1 VDRRTLL
8 TLPWALAGASLPLAR
23 TVQAR
28 PQAYGSQAL
37 IRLADNRPG
46 IMTHVNGQGPFLFL
60 IDTATSHTV
69 VVPELR
75 ERLALPAVAGPT
87 YDVVTAAGSVRSSF
101 YQLREIACSGVIV
114 EGGKVVVIDLP
125 RQFGIS
131 GVLGADFLQNFT
143 ADLDL
148 GTHKLTLYPEGTV
161 VQNRGLQRVR
171 GQLSPHGFIV
181 APAIV
186 DGVRVNAIFDSGA
199 ALTVANPP
207 LAAYNHRTVKI
218 IARVIESKVVDA
230 AHQRGWAESIGFAR
244 ITLGPVSW
252 RQRQVMI
259 ADMRVF
265 AQIGL
270 DRTPAIFIGMDLM
283 MGRRVVL
290 DYAGAALWLAPAD
303 EPDVRT

>member
-1 VDRRTLL
+1 MDRRTLL
-8 TLPWALAGASLPLAR
+8 TMPLALAGASLPFARSARAR
-23 TVQAR
+23 T
-28 PQAYGSQAL
+28 AYGSQAL
-37 IRLADNRPG
+37 VQLSDNRPG
-46 IMTHVNGQGPFLFL
+46 IMTYVNGQGPFLFL

-75 ERLALPAVAGPT
+75 ERLALPAVPGPT

-101 YQLREIACSGVIV
+101 YQVREIACSGVIV

-125 RQFGIS
+125 REFGIA

-143 ADLDL
+143 VDLDI
-148 GTHKLTLYPEGTV
+148 GARKVTLYPEGTV

-171 GQLSPHGFIV
+171 GHLSPHGFII
-181 APAIV
+181 APANV
-186 DGVRVNAIFDSGA
+186 DGVRVAAVFDSGA
-199 ALTVANPP
+199 ALTVANPQ
-207 LAAYNHRTVKI
+207 LAAMNHRTVKI
-218 IARVIESKVVDA
+218 IARVQESKVVDA
-230 AHQRGWAESIGFAR
+230 AHQRGWAESIGFSR
-244 ITLGPVSW
+244 ISLGPVSW
-252 RQRQVMI
+252 RERDVMI

-265 AQIGL
+265 SQIAL
-270 DRTPAIFIGMDLM
+270 DRRAAIFIGMDLM